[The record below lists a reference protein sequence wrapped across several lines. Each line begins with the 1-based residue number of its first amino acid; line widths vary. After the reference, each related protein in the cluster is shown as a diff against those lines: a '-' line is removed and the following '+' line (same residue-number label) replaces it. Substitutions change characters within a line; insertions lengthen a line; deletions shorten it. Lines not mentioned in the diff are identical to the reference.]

1 MDNQKSVE
9 FNKTYVEFLEKIE
22 RKLDEV
28 ISATKPKSMKNPFQ
42 YLIGNG
48 GKRLRPVLSMISCG
62 AVGEDPNVAL
72 ELGTS
77 LEILHNFTLV
87 HDDIMDGSPLRRGKP
102 AVHKKFGQATAILVG
117 DIMIGYAC
125 KLMPKGNKFQN
136 AEKMQEL
143 FMESLIVVCEGQAF
157 DMDFNWR
164 KDISVDNYI
173 DMIGRKTANLIRTS
187 VLMGAYA
194 GSSDLEQ
201 IKYLEE
207 FAYSM
212 GIAFQIQDDYLDL
225 NGEES
230 DFGKVRA
237 QDLIEG
243 KKTFM
248 IIRSKELVKDGTG
261 KDLLEQFYKNNGCT
275 KEEIDD
281 MLSLMNGLG
290 VFKEAKELYEQ
301 YFFRAE
307 QALKKLKSNY
317 YTEMLFWIMEKTKN
331 RKV

>member
-22 RKLDEV
+22 NKLDEI
-28 ISATKPKSMKNPFQ
+28 ISQTKPESMRMPFQ
-42 YLIGNG
+42 YLINNG
-48 GKRLRPVLSMISCG
+48 GKRLRPVITMISCG
-62 AVGEDPNVAL
+62 AVGEDPNRAL
-72 ELGTS
+72 DLGTS

-102 AVHKKFGQATAILVG
+102 AVHKKFGQSSAILVG

-125 KLMPKGNKFQN
+125 KLMPKGSSFQN

-164 KDISVDNYI
+164 KDIKVDNYI

-187 VLMGAYA
+187 VLMGAYC
-194 GSSDLEQ
+194 GNSDKKQ
-201 IKYLEE
+201 IKFLEE

-225 NGEES
+225 NGESE
-230 DFGKVRA
+230 FGKVKA

-248 IIRSKELVKDGTG
+248 IIRSRELVQDDTGKELLDH
-261 KDLLEQFYKNNGCT
+261 FYQNNGCS

-281 MLSLMNGLG
+281 MLNLMNGLG
-290 VFKEAKELYEQ
+290 VFREAKELYEQ
-301 YFFRAE
+301 YFLRAE
-307 QALKKLKSNY
+307 QALKKLEPNY
-317 YTEMLFWIMEKTKN
+317 YTEMLGWILEKTKS